1 MAHGILK
8 DLPRRTASDKVI
20 RDKFFNIAKILIL
33 IVIKQDLHQWFTN
46 FFYKK
51 LLLTQK

>member
-20 RDKFFNIAKILIL
+20 RDKFFNIAKNP
-33 IVIKQDLHQWFTN
+33 N
-46 FFYKK
+46 FDSYQTGLASMAYKFF
-51 LLLTQK
+51 L